1 MTTPRQ
7 LARQIIDEWEG
18 GYSDHPDDPGGPTKY
33 GISFVTLRL
42 ARGRATVADVQ
53 ELTKDE
59 AITIMVEQYYDRL
72 FDDLPE
78 PIRLHLFDAS
88 INHGPRRAVKLW
100 QTALNRE
107 GRDLAVDGIFGPKTL
122 AASRMAAE
130 ASVNAIANALVDQ
143 RIRLYVHLV
152 AAEPSQLAFLNGW
165 IERALSH
172 RQ

>member
-1 MTTPRQ
+1 MKSSRE

-42 ARGRATVADVQ
+42 IRGRATVADVQ

-59 AITIMVEQYYDRL
+59 AITIMVEQYYSKR
-72 FDDLPE
+72 FDDLPAC
-78 PIRLHLFDAS
+78 IRLHLFDAS

-100 QTALNRE
+100 QTALNKE
-107 GRDLAVDGIFGPKTL
+107 GKALTVDGIFGPKTL
-122 AASRMAAE
+122 AASRMAVE
-130 ASVNAIANALVDQ
+130 AGVNGIANAFADE
-143 RIRLYVHLV
+143 RIRMYVHIV
-152 AAEPSQLAFLNGW
+152 VAEPSQLAFLDGW